1 MTNTGGATV
10 RRLPGLTVALAALGL
25 LAVLAGCAHSSTSA
39 NRAASAATGQQHL
52 SVAAFAGLASAPG
65 TVVLDVRTPAEF
77 ASSHLARAVNVDVEA
92 ADFSARLGA
101 LNKSATYAV
110 YCHSGNRS
118 AAALG
123 LMASAGFA
131 HASDL
136 SGGISAW
143 LAAGQPV
150 VAN

>member
-1 MTNTGGATV
+1 MTNIGGATV

-39 NRAASAATGQQHL
+39 NRAASAATGQHL

-136 SGGISAW
+136 AGGISAW

>member
-1 MTNTGGATV
+1 MTTTGGATV
-10 RRLPGLTVALAALGL
+10 RRVPRLTAVLAALGF
-25 LAVLAGCAHSSTSA
+25 LAVLAGCAHPSTSA
-39 NRAASAATGQQHL
+39 NRAAGIATGQHL
-52 SVAAFAGLASAPG
+52 TVAAFARLVSAPG

-77 ASSHLARAVNVDVEA
+77 ASSHLARATNVDVEA

-118 AAALG
+118 AAALRV
-123 LMASAGFA
+123 MASSGFA
-131 HASDL
+131 HAADL

>member
-1 MTNTGGATV
+1 MTNAGGAPM
-10 RRLPGLTVALAALGL
+10 RRIPGLTVALAALGL

-39 NRAASAATGQQHL
+39 NRAASIATGQHL

-77 ASSHLARAVNVDVEA
+77 ASSHLARAVNLDVEA
-92 ADFSARLGA
+92 ADFTARLGA
-101 LNKSATYAV
+101 LNKGATYAV

-150 VAN
+150 VAS